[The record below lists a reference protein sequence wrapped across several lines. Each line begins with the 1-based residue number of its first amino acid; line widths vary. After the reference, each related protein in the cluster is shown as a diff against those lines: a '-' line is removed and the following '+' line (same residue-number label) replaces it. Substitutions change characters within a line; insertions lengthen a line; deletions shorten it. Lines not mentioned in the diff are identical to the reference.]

1 MISIGSISR
10 FIVFEHD
17 FAHSMLSGS
26 AARLLS
32 WSVTRSL
39 SLAGDSVVEVSRL
52 TRLMGFSPGH
62 APPWVNMIRHKTYPA
77 VEKSGGGRV
86 VSAAVHSTKSL
97 APRIRD

>member
-10 FIVFEHD
+10 FIMFEHD

-32 WSVTRSL
+32 WSATRSL
-39 SLAGDSVVEVSRL
+39 SLAGDSVGEVSRL

-77 VEKSGGGRV
+77 FYLSGEHNKHTHSYLPKSRE
-86 VSAAVHSTKSL
+86 
-97 APRIRD
+97 IQMNI